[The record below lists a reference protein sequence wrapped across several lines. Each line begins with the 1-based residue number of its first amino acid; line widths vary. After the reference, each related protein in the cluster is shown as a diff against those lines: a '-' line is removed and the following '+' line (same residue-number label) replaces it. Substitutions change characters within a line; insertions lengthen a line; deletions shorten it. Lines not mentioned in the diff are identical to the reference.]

1 MELNKANEDWEKE
14 APALAALGKENPFTV
29 PDDYFTDLHVHLSSI
44 ARLDRLKQDNGG
56 FQTPEGYFENLAEQT
71 ASLTKIGNMSE
82 ITADSGFGVP
92 EGYFSHLQQAI
103 NSKTV
108 HAEIKEEKGIRK
120 LILPGVRYAAAACIV
135 IAAATILF
143 FNIKTNSIES
153 KLSGIPEDEIVNYL
167 QVHSDTGDTPVI
179 MDNLGA
185 STASY
190 KGTDLSDQEIEQ
202 YLETTL

>member
-29 PDDYFTDLHVHLSSI
+29 PDDYFTNLHVHLSTV
-44 ARLDRLKQDNGG
+44 ARFDRLKQDNGG

-71 ASLTKIGNMSE
+71 AALTKIGNISE
-82 ITADSGFGVP
+82 ITADRGFSVP
-92 EGYFSHLQQAI
+92 EGYFSNLQQAI
-103 NSKTV
+103 NSQTV
-108 HAEIKEEKGIRK
+108 HAEKKEEKSIRK
-120 LILPGVRYAAAACIV
+120 LILSGVRYAAAACIAV
-135 IAAATILF
+135 AAGTILF
-143 FNIKTNSIES
+143 FNIKSNTLES